1 MTNFWDFSSWGF
13 FNLVAVLL
21 ASLLAA
27 NMLKRSIPLLEKSLI
42 PTSVLGGG
50 IRYRLGRA
58 VASEAQELIG
68 KHIFTIH
75 NLKSNNNFTEK
86 TA

>member
-27 NMLKRSIPLLEKSLI
+27 NML
-42 PTSVLGGG
+42 
-50 IRYRLGRA
+50 
-58 VASEAQELIG
+58 
-68 KHIFTIH
+68 
-75 NLKSNNNFTEK
+75 
-86 TA
+86 